1 MLIFVSNVGQLM
13 DSSHVSSLGVAVI
26 GLAPPHLAVCSFSSF
41 VYTWTKDLRSFSLW
55 RKTAEV
61 LFFACSTVH
70 SHRWPQEDNGKKK
83 TFYDKRNFAPSL
95 LRSLTCRQ
103 SGWLWSQIKTEHF
116 HLHISVVSLQV
127 PSEQFFHTDYRPL
140 IRDSNNYV
148 LDEQVRT
155 CPLPN
160 VIN

>member
-1 MLIFVSNVGQLM
+1 MQWNKSKSSPNYFSHWIKNFSKERCWYLSWTW
-13 DSSHVSSLGVAVI
+13 DSSWTAHMWALWELHSLV
-26 GLAPPHLAVCSFSSF
+26 
-41 VYTWTKDLRSFSLW
+41 LRRHILQS
-55 RKTAEV
+55 A
-61 LFFACSTVH
+61 LFAALCTL
-70 SHRWPQEDNGKKK
+70 
-83 TFYDKRNFAPSL
+83 FAPSL
-95 LRSLTCRQ
+95 LRSLTCKQ

-116 HLHISVVSLQV
+116 HLHISIVSLQV